1 MFKATNIY
9 LLSEVGRLR
18 DSSVLITIRL
28 VTGPLT
34 NQVSRTVANVL
45 LNEKSTYRWHYENS
59 TIKQVFFFIR
69 NTTIRTFYILI
80 IFNYMLKL
88 TLSRQ
93 FLLLSVPFEMFT
105 FVSNNVALSLPS
117 VDRPSLRK
125 DNYYVWITV
134 ITKGTKIISA
144 NDINIKEGILIAT
157 LSFEESRIS
166 IGNTIHIACNNQ
178 T

>member
-34 NQVSRTVANVL
+34 NQVSWTVANRVAKREVNVPMTL
-45 LNEKSTYRWHYENS
+45 RKLHDQTG
-59 TIKQVFFFIR
+59 FFFIR

-105 FVSNNVALSLPS
+105 FVSNNVALSLSS

-125 DNYYVWITV
+125 DNNYVRITV

-144 NDINIKEGILIAT
+144 NDINIKEGIPIAT
-157 LSFEESRIS
+157 LSFEESRIF
-166 IGNTIHIACNNQ
+166 IGNTIRIACNNQ